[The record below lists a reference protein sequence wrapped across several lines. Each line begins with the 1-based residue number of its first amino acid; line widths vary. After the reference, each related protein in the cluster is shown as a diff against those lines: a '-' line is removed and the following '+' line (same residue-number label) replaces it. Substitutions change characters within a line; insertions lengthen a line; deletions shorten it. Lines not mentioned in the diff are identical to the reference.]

1 MTKNKYAIPG
11 FTKGKYFCIVNDT
24 GIGIYTECKMAIIER
39 KGPFIKWGGT
49 PDCKK
54 CDISK
59 ERKARARR
67 VKTKGD
73 KNE

>member
-11 FTKGKYFCIVNDT
+11 FTKGKYFCSLSKT
-24 GIGIYTECKMAIIER
+24 GPGIYAECKMAVLER
-39 KGPFIKWGGT
+39 HAFFIKWGGT